1 MDKPH
6 SGRHCA
12 SGVPPGAHCPS
23 LWGQARQG
31 RLPEEKGRAFAR
43 PSLCAERKVNTMRE
57 WCLLLEHLCH
67 FVGYELDFGA
77 DDDLYRG
84 LGRAHDARNTRRLD
98 LLFVHLGVIL

>member
-43 PSLCAERKVNTMRE
+43 PSLCAERKVNTMRDGVCYLSIFAISSATN
-57 WCLLLEHLCH
+57 WTLVPMMTCT
-67 FVGYELDFGA
+67 VVWDGRMTPATPA
-77 DDDLYRG
+77 DLIFFSS
-84 LGRAHDARNTRRLD
+84 TW
-98 LLFVHLGVIL
+98 V